1 MVLLHK
7 DSHDQELVQ
16 NVSPKA
22 WQNPQPAAR
31 YDLVVLGGGTAGLV
45 AAAGAAGLGAKVAL
59 VEKELLGGDCLN
71 YGCVPSKALL
81 SAARHA
87 HSAREA
93 GAYGVRVPAPVQ
105 VDFAAVMERMRKLRT
120 SISHHDGAA
129 RFSELG
135 VDVFL
140 GTGTYVGKD
149 QLEVQ
154 LTAGGTAQLR
164 FKRSLIAT
172 GARPLL
178 PPIPGLQEL
187 AAQTETNGGSEREAG
202 SLPLILTNLS
212 LFALTELPTSLTVV
226 GAGPIGC
233 EMAQAFARF
242 GSKVTLVSL
251 DSHVLPRED
260 PDAAAYVQAALEH
273 DGVHMELGAAVQ
285 SIELHEGLKRVH
297 FQRQQGGKAQVTSE
311 QVLVAIGR
319 KANVEGLGLEQ
330 AGVLFSPRGVQ
341 VNDHLRTSNPRI
353 FAAGDVAGSFQF
365 THAADA
371 MARIVLRNAFFFG
384 RSKVSALIMP
394 WTTYTEPEIAH
405 VGLYLNQ
412 ADLAGCEL
420 DELCLDF
427 ADIDRSILESNT
439 VGFAKVVFEKGSGK
453 LRGATVVGDLAG
465 EILGEAIAA
474 IQNGI
479 KVEALGSY
487 IHPYPSRISV
497 WGRLGDLA
505 MRRKL
510 TPLAGKLLRGMIRL
524 AR

>member
-1 MVLLHK
+1 MVLLK
-7 DSHDQELVQ
+7 NDSHDQELLG
-16 NVSPKA
+16 NVSPA
-22 WQNPQPAAR
+22 SWENPQPAER

-87 HSAREA
+87 QAARDA
-93 GAYGVRVPAPVQ
+93 HDFGVQIPGPVQ
-105 VDFAAVMERMRKLRT
+105 VDFTAVMQRMRKLRT

-129 RFSELG
+129 RFRNLG

-140 GTGTYVGKD
+140 GTGSYTSKD

-154 LTAGGTAQLR
+154 LTAGGSAKLR

-187 AAQTETNGGSEREAG
+187 AEATQSG
-202 SLPLILTNLS
+202 VESASDSSAGPPILTNLS
-212 LFALTELPTSLTVV
+212 LFALTELPVKLTVV

-242 GSKVTLVSL
+242 GCKVTLVSM
-251 DSHVLPRED
+251 DVQVLPRED
-260 PDAAAYVQAALEH
+260 PDAASFVQAALER
-273 DGVHMELGAAVQ
+273 DGVTLELGAAVSQ
-285 SIELHEGLKRVH
+285 VERKDGQTRVH
-297 FQRQQGGKAQVTSE
+297 FQRQDGSKDFVASA

-330 AGVLFSPRGVQ
+330 AGVLFTPRGVQ
-341 VNDHLRTSNPRI
+341 INDHLRTSNKRI

-371 MARIVLRNAFFFG
+371 MSRIVLRNAFFLG
-384 RSKVSALIMP
+384 RSKLSALTMP

-405 VGLYLNQ
+405 LGLYLNQ
-412 ADLAGCEL
+412 AEQAGCEL
-420 DELCLDF
+420 DELRIDF
-427 ADIDRSILESNT
+427 AEIDRSILESNT
-439 VGFAKVVFEKGSGK
+439 AGFAKVIFEKRSGK
-453 LRGATVVGDLAG
+453 LRGATVVGDFAG
-465 EILGEAIAA
+465 EIIGEAIAA
-474 IQNGI
+474 LQKGA
-479 KVEALGSY
+479 KVGELGSF
-487 IHPYPSRISV
+487 IHPYPSRISI

-510 TPLAGKLLRGMIRL
+510 TPLAGKLLRGMIRM